1 MMKQYILQT
10 GCTLLLLLCLSVTL
24 QAEMTKLCRIE
35 RGEDRLDCVVE
46 PTFESCSYYVPCG
59 RDTEC
64 KVSYRKSGALDW
76 NEAFAPYYDDSL
88 QECRGSLVR
97 LLENTSYDI
106 KIQLSG
112 KGRKTQTLNKT
123 FTTWTSTP
131 VVKKTI
137 PISQF
142 KTDADGTLSITGLK
156 GTADGWIKIV
166 GDVPV
171 RGGIP
176 KKLPLI

>member
-97 LLENTSYDI
+97 LLTLRFNCR
-106 KIQLSG
+106 G
-112 KGRKTQTLNKT
+112 KEGKHRH
-123 FTTWTSTP
+123 
-131 VVKKTI
+131 
-137 PISQF
+137 
-142 KTDADGTLSITGLK
+142 
-156 GTADGWIKIV
+156 
-166 GDVPV
+166 
-171 RGGIP
+171 
-176 KKLPLI
+176 